1 MKCVHFHILFSM
13 STNSIYE
20 RFMESTALPASAPFL
35 LPVACNQPAYQGV
48 AARLAQQLQQ
58 PLLVECDLH
67 ALNETAF
74 VLLVDEQGVALQ
86 QTGRKAPGPIRAEF
100 TEGAVD
106 HRRKFGGGKGQ
117 MIAKAVGIKAGVMPH
132 VLDVTA
138 GLGKDAF
145 VLASLGCRVQLL
157 ERSSV
162 VHALLADGL
171 ERANRVAVAQDQDLL
186 HILQRMQLLA
196 LDSRD
201 YLVGLAE
208 AERPD
213 VIYLDPMFPER
224 EKTADV
230 KKEMRAFHQVVGKD
244 EDAGDLLHLALHS
257 ARYRVVVKRP
267 RKAPF
272 LGGQAPSYQL
282 EGKSSRYDIYALKK
296 LPDAISSAG

>member
-1 MKCVHFHILFSM
+1 
-13 STNSIYE
+13 
-20 RFMESTALPASAPFL
+20 MESTALPASAPLL
-35 LPVACNQPAYQGV
+35 LPVVCNQPAQQGV
-48 AARLAQQLQQ
+48 ATRLAQQLQQ
-58 PLLVECDLH
+58 PLLVECDPY
-67 ALNETAF
+67 ALTDTAF
-74 VLLVDEQGVALQ
+74 VLIVDGQGIALQ
-86 QTGRKAPGPIRAEF
+86 QTGRKAPGPIRVEF

-117 MIAKAVGIKAGVMPH
+117 MIAKAVGIKAGVLPH

-157 ERSSV
+157 ERSPV

-171 ERANRVAVAQDQDLL
+171 ERANLIAAAQDHDLL
-186 HILQRMQLLA
+186 NILQRMKLLA

-201 YLVGLAE
+201 YLAGLAE

-230 KKEMRAFHQVVGKD
+230 KKEMRAFHQIVGKD
-244 EDAGDLLHLALHS
+244 EDAGDLLHSALRS

-296 LPDAISSAG
+296 LPDVINSAG